1 MTKIKICG
9 LRRIEDIE
17 AVNACLPDYAGFV
30 FAKGKRTVTEDEA
43 RALRNHLAPEIVPV
57 GVFVNAPVEQVA
69 KLLNENVIDIAQL
82 HGDEDSDYIKEL
94 RVLMNRGRLIK
105 AIRAASPESLKL
117 GRKLDVEYLLFD
129 AFSHKE
135 YGGTGETF
143 DWTWIKDVE
152 KPFFLAGGINSE
164 NVEKAM
170 EMVYPF
176 AVDVS
181 SSVETEGWKDKDK
194 IIDIVTKVKRKNQTE
209 D

>member
-9 LRRIEDIE
+9 LRRMEDIE

-30 FAKGKRTVTEDEA
+30 FAKGKRTVTEEEA
-43 RALRNHLAPEIVPV
+43 QALRENLNSQIIPV

-69 KLLNENVIDIAQL
+69 ELLNKKVIDIAQL
-82 HGDEDSDYIKEL
+82 HGEEDEAYICEL
-94 RVLMNRGRLIK
+94 RDLMKRGQLIK
-105 AIRAASPESLKL
+105 ALRAASPDSLKL
-117 GRKLDVEYLLFD
+117 GCKLDVEYLLFD

-135 YGGTGETF
+135 YGGTGATF
-143 DWTWIKDVE
+143 DWTWIGNVE
-152 KPFFLAGGINSE
+152 KPFFLAGGINSG

-209 D
+209 E

>member
-9 LRRIEDIE
+9 LRRMEDIE

-30 FAKGKRTVTEDEA
+30 FAKGKRTVTEEEA
-43 RALRNHLAPEIVPV
+43 RILSANLSPEIVPV
-57 GVFVNAPVEQVA
+57 GVFVNEKPEQVA
-69 KLLNENVIDIAQL
+69 KLLNDKVIDIAQL
-82 HGDEDSDYIKEL
+82 HGDEDEAYIKKL
-94 RVLMNRGRLIK
+94 RDLMTRGQLIK
-105 AIRAASPESLKL
+105 AIRASSPDSLKQ
-117 GRKLDVEYLLFD
+117 GSKLQVEYLLFD

-143 DWTWIKDVE
+143 DWSWIKDVE

-170 EMVYPF
+170 RMVYPF

-194 IIDIVTKVKRKNQTE
+194 IIDIVTKIKRKNQTE